1 MSVPFRCSYLFVFVR
16 MHVYIY
22 IRYLVKPL
30 IELAIKFAGKTEFLW
45 TIGRKLEATFPPKE
59 KISSINRGPFGIYSI
74 ENTITIK
81 LKNSFFFFFLFFA
94 LETFVFS
101 IDEFFS
107 SFVFSAFYGCGGFF
121 IRNYFVQGTF
131 FF

>member
-1 MSVPFRCSYLFVFVR
+1 MSVPFRCSYLFVVR

-59 KISSINRGPFGIYSI
+59 KISSINRGPFGIYSNRKYNHDKI
-74 ENTITIK
+74 EEF
-81 LKNSFFFFFLFFA
+81 FFFFFLFFA

-107 SFVFSAFYGCGGFF
+107 SFVFAFYGCGGFF

>member
-22 IRYLVKPL
+22 IRYLIKPL

-107 SFVFSAFYGCGGFF
+107 SFVFAFYGCGGFF